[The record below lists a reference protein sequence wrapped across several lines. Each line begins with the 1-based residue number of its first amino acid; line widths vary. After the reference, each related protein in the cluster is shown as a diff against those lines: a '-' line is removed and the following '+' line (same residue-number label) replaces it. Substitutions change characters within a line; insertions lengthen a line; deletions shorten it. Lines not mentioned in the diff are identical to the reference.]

1 MNDAGTPAVAKDS
14 PGPDAV
20 EVEPHVKAGNTVAV
34 NGLPATAAVEDISL
48 PEGIDEE
55 MESLVHVRV
64 TAAFA
69 DVSRY
74 CSLMSY
80 NVLLES
86 LMVAS
91 FETAAGATSHKL
103 TMY

>member
-1 MNDAGTPAVAKDS
+1 MNDAGTPAVANDS

-48 PEGIDEE
+48 SEGIEEE
-55 MESLVHVRV
+55 MAFLVHVRV
-64 TAAFA
+64 TAALP

-80 NVLLES
+80 NVLLDS

-91 FETAAGATSHKL
+91 LETAEGATFHKL
-103 TMY
+103 MMY